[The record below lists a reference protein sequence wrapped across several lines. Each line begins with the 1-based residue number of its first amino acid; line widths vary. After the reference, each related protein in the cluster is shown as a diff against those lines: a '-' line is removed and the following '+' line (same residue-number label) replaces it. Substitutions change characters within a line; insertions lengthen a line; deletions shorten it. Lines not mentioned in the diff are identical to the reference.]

1 MTQMYIIPV
10 LRNNE
15 KSDQSHVRAIK
26 ARVVNNQHYFYYF
39 HYQLTL
45 GRKIYKA

>member
-26 ARVVNNQHYFYYF
+26 ARVVNNQHYFVVRS
-39 HYQLTL
+39 TK
-45 GRKIYKA
+45 RKNGNDDEF